1 MGDLGM
7 FCRISN
13 VFACL
18 SVRQGRGG
26 DPTERWQDKSR
37 KLRPGR
43 MGEERKQIS
52 YLAQFEVLHLTF
64 SNRTTHWNIETMCKL
79 RGSRS

>member
-1 MGDLGM
+1 MSDLGM
-7 FCRISN
+7 LRRISN

-52 YLAQFEVLHLTF
+52 YLAQFEVWHLTF
-64 SNRTTHWNIETMCKL
+64 SNRATHWNIETMCKL
-79 RGSRS
+79 RGSTS